1 MANLIFRFRVSLED
15 QEHIMRMIDILPNQT
30 FSDLQQVIGTA
41 FNFEVASSACFYK
54 CDHNWIKSKKM
65 IESDPEGTEQTA
77 LKEKI
82 SDPHQ
87 KFYHVY
93 HLEAGWNFL
102 VELDKII
109 PVNNSIVDYPF
120 VVDAKGKAPKQFPNA
135 KKIDDEDESD
145 PESGENYHDSELI
158 ADGSF
163 DDMLI
168 DEDGNESVGS
178 SSEESPEPE
187 EDQSSLE

>member
-15 QEHIMRMIDILPNQT
+15 QEHVIRMIDILPDQS
-30 FSDLQQVIGTA
+30 FGDLQKIIGTA

-54 CDHNWIKSKKM
+54 CDHNWIQSKKM
-65 IESDPEGTEQTA
+65 IESDPESSEQVA

-109 PVNNSIVDYPF
+109 PTNASIVDYPY

-135 KKIDDEDESD
+135 KKIDEEDDGEQEPGES
-145 PESGENYHDSELI
+145 YHDSEI
-158 ADGSF
+158 VADGSF

-168 DEDGNESVGS
+168 DEGGS
-178 SSEESPEPE
+178 DSPAPE
-187 EDQSSLE
+187 ED